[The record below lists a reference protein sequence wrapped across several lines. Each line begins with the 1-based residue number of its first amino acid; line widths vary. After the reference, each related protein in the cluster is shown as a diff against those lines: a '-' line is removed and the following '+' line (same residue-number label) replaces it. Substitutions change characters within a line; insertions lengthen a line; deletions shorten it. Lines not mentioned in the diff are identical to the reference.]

1 MPHSAYPK
9 NNLIRLVQKIIAK
22 TSLNPVVSPPI
33 RATCD
38 GIHCAI
44 LYTLVMRWCCAQKRR
59 GTAFSRA
66 LTQDHGGGEGA
77 LDDGLEVSAIP
88 RTPPRVA
95 RFARLEARG
104 DGRAGVANRPARSLC
119 LDGGHQRL
127 NAHDVHDAGERRESI
142 GPIPQPR
149 HGPQRT
155 DCVAV
160 EALMYELVSGRGF
173 ACKRGNN

>member
-1 MPHSAYPK
+1 LLQH
-9 NNLIRLVQKIIAK
+9 
-22 TSLNPVVSPPI
+22 
-33 RATCD
+33 D
-38 GIHCAI
+38 
-44 LYTLVMRWCCAQKRR
+44 TLELADRPL
-59 GTAFSRA
+59 SRA

-142 GPIPQPR
+142 APNSATQTWPTENR
-149 HGPQRT
+149 
-155 DCVAV
+155 
-160 EALMYELVSGRGF
+160 LRGW
-173 ACKRGNN
+173 ACKIRTQKCRRKLSF